1 MAQRIELRIAEV
13 NTELDQFPDPPREP
27 NHVVMK
33 LIEQFVYC
41 LSSHINAD
49 SDDNPFRMQYDSDLS
64 TFSKQLQTS
73 KLVVSMDKS
82 QEAKHQETVAKQGRS
97 KNRTPTQP
105 RKRSGEAT
113 SRKRVKSSPYAPS
126 SDSSKALGLDEL
138 QMRYDR
144 GATNSISGSINDK
157 VTEQLIRESCAEW
170 KDIVGKLLKSFSG
183 LVRGMISDSVEEALS
198 QWNRTKLYGSM
209 QQTTLAYFNQ
219 MMVTEGHDINK
230 HLDRMYAYPT
240 TYNKDFE
247 ATRRSL
253 LKSLMEQ
260 RYPTESA
267 NHNRAMSSSANAS
280 LIPLKKLYKEAKDGD
295 SQWTNERLA
304 EDKFGSMINCVA
316 TIHTFQDILSSN
328 FADTIS
334 MHLKSDVLAKLRDE
348 TATMLR
354 TELKVLDTPHCA
366 QLLAEDP
373 ALEKQRKQLLAEKAE
388 LEKAVAIIEHL
399 QDTE

>member
-1 MAQRIELRIAEV
+1 MSQRIELRITEV
-13 NTELDQFPDPPREP
+13 DTELDQFPDPPKEP

-33 LIEQFVYC
+33 MIEQFVHC

-73 KLVVSMDKS
+73 KLEVIMDKAQELKN
-82 QEAKHQETVAKQGRS
+82 QEAVAKEARS
-97 KNRTPTQP
+97 KKKTPTQK
-105 RKRSGEAT
+105 RKRSGEAI
-113 SRKRVKSSPYAPS
+113 SRKRVKSSPFAS
-126 SDSSKALGLDEL
+126 SSGKAIGLDAL

-144 GATNSISGSINDK
+144 GATNSIPGSINDK

-170 KDIVGKLLKSFSG
+170 KDIVGALLKSFSG
-183 LVRGMISDSVEEALS
+183 LVRGMISDSIEEALS
-198 QWNRTKLYGSM
+198 QWNRTKLYGAM
-209 QQTTLAYFNQ
+209 QHTTLAYFNQ
-219 MMVTEGHDINK
+219 MMATEGHDINK

-247 ATRRSL
+247 VTRRSF

-260 RYPTESA
+260 RYPMESA
-267 NHNRAMSSSANAS
+267 RHARATSTLANAS
-280 LIPLKKLYKEAKDGD
+280 LTPLKTLYKEAKDAD
-295 SQWTNERLA
+295 SQWTNERLV

-316 TIHTFQDILSSN
+316 TIHTFQDILSSSL
-328 FADTIS
+328 ADTIS
-334 MHLKSDVLAKLRDE
+334 MHLKSDILAKLRDE
-348 TATMLR
+348 TAAMLR
-354 TELKVLDTPHCA
+354 AELKVLDTPHCA

-373 ALEKQRKQLLAEKAE
+373 AREKQRKKLLAEKAK
-388 LEKAVAIIEHL
+388 LEKAVAIIEDL

>member
-1 MAQRIELRIAEV
+1 
-13 NTELDQFPDPPREP
+13 
-27 NHVVMK
+27 
-33 LIEQFVYC
+33 
-41 LSSHINAD
+41 
-49 SDDNPFRMQYDSDLS
+49 
-64 TFSKQLQTS
+64 
-73 KLVVSMDKS
+73 
-82 QEAKHQETVAKQGRS
+82 
-97 KNRTPTQP
+97 
-105 RKRSGEAT
+105 
-113 SRKRVKSSPYAPS
+113 
-126 SDSSKALGLDEL
+126 
-138 QMRYDR
+138 
-144 GATNSISGSINDK
+144 
-157 VTEQLIRESCAEW
+157 
-170 KDIVGKLLKSFSG
+170 
-183 LVRGMISDSVEEALS
+183 MISDSIEEALS

-209 QQTTLAYFNQ
+209 QQTTLTYFSQ
-219 MMVTEGHDINK
+219 IMVTEGHDINK

-247 ATRRSL
+247 VTRKLL

-267 NHNRAMSSSANAS
+267 NHARATSHSVNAS
-280 LIPLKKLYKEAKDGD
+280 LTPLRKLYKESKDAD
-295 SQWTNERLA
+295 FQWTNERLA

-316 TIHTFQDILSSN
+316 TIHTFQDILSSSL
-328 FADTIS
+328 ADTIS

-373 ALEKQRKQLLAEKAE
+373 AREKQRKQLLAEKAK

>member
-1 MAQRIELRIAEV
+1 MAQRIELRITEV
-13 NTELDQFPDPPREP
+13 DAELDQFPDPPKEP
-27 NHVVMK
+27 NHVIMK

-73 KLVVSMDKS
+73 KLEVSMDKAQEIKN
-82 QEAKHQETVAKQGRS
+82 QEAAAKQTRS
-97 KNRTPTQP
+97 KNKTPTQQ
-105 RKRSGEAT
+105 RKRGSEAT
-113 SRKRVKSSPYAPS
+113 SRKRVKSSPFAPS
-126 SDSSKALGLDEL
+126 SEKALGLDEL

-144 GATNSISGSINDK
+144 GATNSIPGSINDK

-170 KDIVGKLLKSFSG
+170 KDIVGNLLKSFSG
-183 LVRGMISDSVEEALS
+183 LVRGMISDSIEEALS
-198 QWNRTKLYGSM
+198 QWNRTKLYGAM
-209 QQTTLAYFNQ
+209 QHTTLVYFNQ
-219 MMVTEGHDINK
+219 MMTTESHDINK
-230 HLDRMYAYPT
+230 RLDRMYAYPT

-247 ATRRSL
+247 VTRRSF
-253 LKSLMEQ
+253 LKSLMEK

-267 NHNRAMSSSANAS
+267 HHARATSTLANAS
-280 LIPLKKLYKEAKDGD
+280 LTPLKKLYKESKDAD

-316 TIHTFQDILSSN
+316 TIHTFQDILSSSLAN
-328 FADTIS
+328 TIS

-348 TATMLR
+348 TATKLR
-354 TELKVLDTPHCA
+354 AELKVLDTPHCA

-373 ALEKQRKQLLAEKAE
+373 AREKQRKQLLAEKAK
-388 LEKAVAIIEHL
+388 LEKAVAIIEDL